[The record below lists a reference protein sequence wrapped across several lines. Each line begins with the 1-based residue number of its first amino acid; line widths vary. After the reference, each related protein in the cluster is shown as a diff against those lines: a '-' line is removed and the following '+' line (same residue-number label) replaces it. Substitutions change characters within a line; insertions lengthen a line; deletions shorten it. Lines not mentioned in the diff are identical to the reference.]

1 MQHIEEGVS
10 SLCSL
15 SESAGGSSRESPGSW
30 EKETTFHHHGMLC
43 VTWLHSW
50 ILRNWTSVAWTQHC
64 FGKITAWVQ
73 WKRQYSP
80 MANTLEKLRD
90 WKQSLKVFNG
100 CRQAQSI
107 IALWSCVWWEEHHWE
122 LNAIILCKCHG
133 RRLHVIK
140 LFRLKCNI
148 YESHH
153 FSIILQVDTIVRYI
167 IEIKSKCNLCIWR
180 TSRCFN

>member
-15 SESAGGSSRESPGSW
+15 SESAGGSFRESPGSW

-50 ILRNWTSVAWTQHC
+50 ILRNWTCQSPEHNIVL
-64 FGKITAWVQ
+64 GKLQ
-73 WKRQYSP
+73 LEYSGN
-80 MANTLEKLRD
+80 ANTPLWQILLKNWD
-90 WKQSLKVFNG
+90 WKQSLKAFNS

-153 FSIILQVDTIVRYI
+153 FSIILQVDTIVRYV

-180 TSRCFN
+180 ISRCFN